1 MRQGHVD
8 LIWLP
13 LGAGGRSVRWNGRVF
28 EAVAA
33 RLAHR
38 DVRDLYH
45 SALEVHLDT
54 DQHVLEMTPAWGSGT
69 AARGVV
75 AEGPVGMRWLGVSRL
90 FRYEVRC
97 WRDGVIPDVD
107 EAVESP
113 CRVSDDPVRARR
125 VLELAPQVPTA
136 TWGRDELGAGEMWNS
151 NSIVSWVLARSGHDL
166 SGLGPPPGG
175 RAPGWDAGLAVA
187 RRPAAP

>member
-1 MRQGHVD
+1 MGQDHVD
-8 LIWLP
+8 LLWLP

-33 RLAHR
+33 RAEHR

-45 SALEVHLDT
+45 SALEIHLGT
-54 DQHVLEMTPAWGSGT
+54 DRHVLEMTPAWGSGT

-75 AEGPVGMRWLGVSRL
+75 AEGPVGVRWLGVSRL

-113 CRVSDDPVRARR
+113 RRISNDPVRARL

-136 TWGRDELGAGEMWNS
+136 TWGRDELRAGEMWNS

-166 SGLGPPPGG
+166 SGLGPPAGG

-187 RRPAAP
+187 GRPLAP